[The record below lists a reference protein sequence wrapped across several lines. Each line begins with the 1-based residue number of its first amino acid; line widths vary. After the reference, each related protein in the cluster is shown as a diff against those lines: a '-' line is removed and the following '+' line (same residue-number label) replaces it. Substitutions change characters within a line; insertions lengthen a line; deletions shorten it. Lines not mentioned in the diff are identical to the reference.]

1 MAKDSSFLGLN
12 RPEYPPLREL
22 FMSELAW
29 SIHRAA
35 GDRTERRP
43 RFAGYAY
50 RELSSKKVK
59 DFEFTLPGGHSEKY
73 DELRSYILG
82 IREARREEDAT
93 RIVDIL
99 LSELEAPYSNKALR
113 TAATPLGLETALLQD
128 LRGITGKNNPANLA
142 LILEQ
147 MYALGGGSASMAGQ
161 WASAVTAAESAGMP
175 DWIDEF
181 YAQVLPS
188 DLADVVKSVRSL
200 GPSHRV
206 EGLRTPAWL
215 TKLESNP
222 FKWLA
227 TSWDR
232 LCDSGW
238 IDSMPRRRW
247 TDWAACVARTGLAC
261 GYMFEMHLYRRLG
274 AALITNEEPDDVVRH
289 LLDDGKRLF
298 SWDDQVP
305 RSAADVGPVVTQL
318 ASAGSACM
326 KLIHGFGANG
336 NLNMPAMSD
345 FDDDE
350 NGLATWLT
358 AARAACAEVP
368 DLGGE
373 VARAL
378 AAKKTGPAN
387 NTWEMIRY
395 SLLSRASDGEQD
407 LYGVLR
413 SAGRYT
419 WVEPGQEWLV
429 TVSSLQ
435 AERPGQLSRLTD
447 LGASLS
453 ALGIDASQR
462 TIVSRLESYGLARS
476 SHDADDAL
484 EIMPG
489 F

>member
-1 MAKDSSFLGLN
+1 MAKDISFLGLN

-29 SIHRAA
+29 SIYRAS
-35 GDRTERRP
+35 GERGERRP
-43 RFAGYAY
+43 GFAGYAY
-50 RELSSKKVK
+50 RELSSKKEK
-59 DFEFTLPGGHSEKY
+59 GFEFTLPSECSKKF
-73 DELRSYILG
+73 DQLRSYVLSE
-82 IREARREEDAT
+82 REARTEEEAT
-93 RIVDIL
+93 RIVNIL

-113 TAATPLGLETALLQD
+113 TAATPLGLQTALLQD

-147 MYALGGGSASMAGQ
+147 MYALGGGKSSMAGQ
-161 WASAVTAAESAGMP
+161 WSNAMTMAQGGGMP
-175 DWIDEF
+175 TWIEEF
-181 YAQVLPS
+181 YAQVLPA
-188 DLADVVKSVRSL
+188 DLADVARSVSAH
-200 GPSHRV
+200 GPRHSV
-206 EGLRTPAWL
+206 EGLRTPKWL
-215 TKLESNP
+215 SSLESNP
-222 FKWLA
+222 FKWFA
-227 TSWDR
+227 NSWDR
-232 LCDSGW
+232 LCENGW
-238 IDSMPRRRW
+238 IDTMPRRRW

-274 AALITNEEPDDVVRH
+274 AALISDDAPEDVVRQ

-326 KLIHGFGANG
+326 KLIHSLVSDEDLQF
-336 NLNMPAMSD
+336 PAMGEYDSD
-345 FDDDE
+345 P
-350 NGLATWLT
+350 NGLVSWLV
-358 AARAACAEVP
+358 AARAARDSVTGLQG
-368 DLGGE
+368 D

-378 AAKKTGPAN
+378 AAKKVGPAS

-435 AERPGQLSRLTD
+435 AESPGKLSRLTD
-447 LGASLS
+447 LSTSLS

-462 TIVSRLESYGLARS
+462 TIVSRLEAYGLARS

>member
-1 MAKDSSFLGLN
+1 
-12 RPEYPPLREL
+12 
-22 FMSELAW
+22 MSELAW
-29 SIHRAA
+29 SIYRAS
-35 GDRTERRP
+35 GERSERRP
-43 RFAGYAY
+43 GFAGYAY

-59 DFEFTLPGGHSEKY
+59 DFEFTLPVESSDKH
-73 DELRSYILG
+73 DQLRSFILG
-82 IREARREEDAT
+82 IREARSDEDAK

-99 LSELEAPYSNKALR
+99 LFELEAPYSNKALR
-113 TAATPLGLETALLQD
+113 TAATPLGLQTALLQD

-147 MYALGGGSASMAGQ
+147 MYALGGGKASMASQ
-161 WASAVTAAESAGMP
+161 WASAMTEAQGGGMP
-175 DWIDEF
+175 GWIDEF

-188 DLADVVKSVRSL
+188 NLADVVLSIGSL

-206 EGLRTPAWL
+206 EDLRTPTWL
-215 TKLESNP
+215 SNLEGNP

-274 AALITNEEPDDVVRH
+274 AALISDEDPDDVVRQ
-289 LLDDGKRLF
+289 LLNDGKRLF

-326 KLIHGFGANG
+326 KLIHDLVSDEGLDF
-336 NLNMPAMSD
+336 PAMCE
-345 FDDDE
+345 FDDDP
-350 NGLATWLT
+350 NGLVAWLA
-358 AARAACAEVP
+358 AARAARGGVP
-368 DLGGE
+368 DLQGK

-378 AAKKTGPAN
+378 AAKKAGPAN